1 MKIFS
6 TKQIQLLD
14 QYTIKNEPIASIDL
28 MERAALAIKEQ
39 LVAQFPSN
47 TEFLIFAGP
56 GNNGGDALAVARLL
70 LEQGHRTQCILINT
84 GKLSSDCATNLQR
97 LKALH
102 PNAISEQ
109 TVQFEAPLFNS
120 ETIIVDGLLGSGL
133 SRSLSGIY
141 ADTVNWINSTD
152 CVVVTIDIPSGL
164 DGDHII
170 ENNPGQTII
179 KADYTYTLQF
189 PKLTFLLPETGDF
202 VGIWKTLDIDLH
214 PEAIATTPTNWYMI
228 SHKKVTNIKKERS
241 KFSHKGTYGHALIV
255 AGSKGMAGA
264 SVLAAKAAMKSGAGL
279 VSVHGPGCN
288 RNIVQTCIAE
298 AIFISDK
305 NKRHISLVGEAPNYK
320 TVAFGPGIG
329 TSADTAFALQDFLQ
343 NYSQPCVLDA
353 DALNLISQQPE
364 LIDKIPKG
372 SILTPHP
379 KEFERMFGKCDTSLD
394 RINKASEIAQ
404 QYQFIIVL
412 KGTYTAIALPNGE
425 IHFNSTGNSGMATA
439 GSGDV
444 LTGILT
450 ALMAQ
455 GYNST
460 DAAIFGVYIH
470 GLAGDC
476 ALEQETEETL
486 IASDIIAHL
495 SNAFVKIN
503 DSKHLH

>member
-14 QYTIKNEPIASIDL
+14 QYTIKNEPIESIDL

-39 LVAQFPSN
+39 LVVQFPSN

-56 GNNGGDALAVARLL
+56 GNNGGDALALARLL
-70 LEQGHRTQCILINT
+70 LEQSYKAQCILINT

-97 LKALH
+97 LKALY
-102 PNAISEQ
+102 PNAICKQ
-109 TVQFEAPLFNS
+109 TVLFEAPLFNS
-120 ETIIVDGLLGSGL
+120 ETIIVDGLFGSGL

-141 ADTVNWINSTD
+141 ADTVKWINSTD
-152 CVVVTIDIPSGL
+152 CVVVSIDIPSGL
-164 DGDHII
+164 DGDHIS
-170 ENNPGQTII
+170 ENISEQVII
-179 KADYTYTLQF
+179 KADYTFTLQF
-189 PKLTFLLPETGDF
+189 PKLTFLLPETGDYP
-202 VGIWKTLDIDLH
+202 GYWKILNIGVH
-214 PEAIATTPTNWYMI
+214 PDAIANTATNYYII
-228 SHKKVTNIKKERS
+228 SKEQATALQKVRS
-241 KFSHKGTYGHALIV
+241 KFSHKGTFGHALIV
-255 AGSKGMAGA
+255 AGNKGMAGA
-264 SVLAAKAAMKSGAGL
+264 SILAARAALKSGAGL
-279 VSVHGPGCN
+279 VSVHGPECN
-288 RNIVQTCIAE
+288 RLIVQTSIPE
-298 AIFISDK
+298 VLFSSDSQDNEISSIPSTKKYSAIGI
-305 NKRHISLVGEAPNYK
+305 
-320 TVAFGPGIG
+320 GPGIG
-329 TSADTAFALQDFLQ
+329 TSAETAKALAEFLQ

-353 DALNLISQQPE
+353 DALNLISLQPE
-364 LIDKIPKG
+364 LINKIPQG

-379 KEFERMFGKCDTSLD
+379 KEFDRMFGKCANSLG

-439 GSGDV
+439 GCGDV

-450 ALMAQ
+450 ALLAQ

-503 DSKHLH
+503 DSKALH